1 MQIKNSEV
9 NTPEG
14 RTNTVYGWRFTSIR
28 TLKGFKAKEVAEL
41 AGIPTATY
49 SRIERNDSYQLTDA
63 QLESLSLVLGMP
75 PSWFTQE
82 QKANLSETPIHFRK
96 NSKMTRGSEMKVK
109 FIQEFFAEM
118 VAVLNQKVR
127 LVPLLVPQ
135 VSPVAY
141 SPEHAAQQTRKAL
154 RLTDEQPI
162 SNVIRSAERLGVFV
176 TVLDFDAQLHLV
188 NHDASSAWATLEGG
202 DSRPLVL
209 CRVNTSWDRM
219 RLSAAHELGH
229 LVMHRYGAGVDK
241 EEEAFRFACEYIFPA
256 KTLETQWPGPNA
268 TLSQIFPL
276 KSKWGMSLAALIM
289 HAFRNGLIDEH
300 RKANLFAQLSNGKDL
315 TTGLRWRKREPG
327 YNDRQIEKPLLL
339 ANAVEVAYGTP
350 PNLNEFLDTVTPDTR
365 HFMFKDYFYNLDT
378 VWSRELSQE
387 HQERIF
393 EEIAQSKPENVI
405 YADFG
410 AR

>member
-1 MQIKNSEV
+1 MKSENAEV
-9 NTPEG
+9 ETPED

-28 TLKGFKAKEVAEL
+28 TLKGLKAKEVAER

-49 SRIERNDSYQLTDA
+49 SRIERNDHYQLTNG
-63 QLESLSLVLGMP
+63 QLESLSFVLGMP
-75 PSWFTQE
+75 PTWFTQE

-96 NSKMTRGSEMKVK
+96 NSKMTRGSELTVK

-118 VAVLNQKVR
+118 VAVLNKKVR

-135 VSPVAY
+135 VSPNMY
-141 SPEHAAQQTRKAL
+141 SPEYAAQQTRKAL
-154 RLTDEQPI
+154 RLTDDQPI
-162 SNVIRSAERLGVFV
+162 SNVIRSVERLGIFV
-176 TVLDFDAQLHLV
+176 TVLDFDAQLHLI
-188 NHDASSAWATLEGG
+188 NHDASSAWAALEGG
-202 DSRPLVL
+202 DSRPLIL
-209 CRVNTSWDRM
+209 CRAHTSWDRM

-256 KTLETQWPGPNA
+256 KSLKMQWPGPDA

-300 RKANLFAQLSNGKDL
+300 RKANLFAQLSNGKDR

-327 YNDRQIEKPLLL
+327 FNDRQIEKPLLL
-339 ANAVEVAYGTP
+339 ANAVEVVYGTP
-350 PNLNEFLDTVTPDTR
+350 PNLNEFLDTVTPDAR

-378 VWSRELSQE
+378 AWSRELNEE
-387 HQERIF
+387 HQQHMF
-393 EEIAQSKPENVI
+393 EEIAQTKPKNVV
-405 YADFG
+405 YANFG
-410 AR
+410 AQ